1 MGDPPGRG
9 QRKKQNNIGSSRDH
23 TKSNRCAAGLSHAL
37 GNSRLPRLLEE
48 VEATSTGFTVQ
59 RYEEHIAQ
67 KSLIPQVIAPAGCV
81 KEKLRKGGKRKAK
94 KTGGNVSK
102 EGTRQALLGLQLP
115 L

>member
-23 TKSNRCAAGLSHAL
+23 TKSNHSVPGLSSVL

-48 VEATSTGFTVQ
+48 AEATSTGFAVQ

-67 KSLIPQVIAPAGCV
+67 KSLIPQVIAPAGYV
-81 KEKLRKGGKRKAK
+81 KEKLRKG
-94 KTGGNVSK
+94 
-102 EGTRQALLGLQLP
+102 
-115 L
+115 